1 MNNRRNNTAAALTAA
16 AMLLAG
22 RGAFATLSEP
32 ALVDSDLRSA
42 HWTTVFT
49 NAVPLA
55 WEWGT
60 NATYAKLDIVGM
72 NGAVTTNLYKN
83 ATSNWLWQAFAPG
96 VPAAEDVYDL
106 TLTFYTDT
114 DVLAGALTA
123 RLAVVTG
130 AFGAAEVNA
139 VSNSPAWT
147 KVKDNAVIPYDAAFS
162 AAATNAVS
170 AQLVIAKQGGATQ
183 TNAFPDV
190 AGYFGWKVR
199 NGGWGSGTFDLS
211 LTFPPSGAAAL
222 TAELTRSSDGTM
234 VRVR

>member
-1 MNNRRNNTAAALTAA
+1 MKNRKNTVAAWVAATLLLTGAE
-16 AMLLAG
+16 
-22 RGAFATLSEP
+22 AFATPSGQV
-32 ALVDSDLRSA
+32 LVDGDLRSA

-55 WEWGT
+55 WEWST
-60 NATYAKLDIVGM
+60 NATYATLDIVGM
-72 NGAVTTNLYKN
+72 NGAITTNLYKN
-83 ATSNWLWQAFAPG
+83 ATSNWLWPAFAPG

-106 TLTFYTDT
+106 TLTFYTDS
-114 DVLAGALTA
+114 DVIAGALTS

-183 TNAFPDV
+183 TETSPDI

-199 NGGWGSGTFDLS
+199 NSGWGSGTFDLS

-222 TAELTRSSDGTM
+222 TAELTRSTDGTR